1 MVCVDT
7 TFISDIIRGVQTSKN
22 KIQELLDRGEKLT
35 TTRINICEA
44 YKAVAAMEQ
53 PIARTKK
60 MARIR
65 EILTGMEIL
74 ELDDLACV
82 EYAHLWQSMK
92 GNSPGDFDLLIAAI
106 ALRHGETVF
115 ITRNIKHFSRVP
127 GLKVEGY

>member
-1 MVCVDT
+1 MACVDT

-35 TTRINICEA
+35 TTRINICET
-44 YKAVAAMEQ
+44 YKAVEAIDQ
-53 PIARTKK
+53 PIVRTKK

-65 EILTGMEIL
+65 EILTGLEIL
-74 ELDDLACV
+74 ELDDLAC
-82 EYAHLWQSMK
+82 EEFAHLWQSMK
-92 GNSPGDFDLLIAAI
+92 GKSPGDFDLLIAAI